1 MLSLIEALFFI
12 YYFLKNAI
20 HLSEN
25 KKNLYTGVYY
35 VNIFTYIYIYNKI
48 NKKLI

>member
-25 KKNLYTGVYY
+25 KKNLYAGVYY
-35 VNIFTYIYIYNKI
+35 VNIFTYIYIYIYIYIIK
-48 NKKLI
+48 